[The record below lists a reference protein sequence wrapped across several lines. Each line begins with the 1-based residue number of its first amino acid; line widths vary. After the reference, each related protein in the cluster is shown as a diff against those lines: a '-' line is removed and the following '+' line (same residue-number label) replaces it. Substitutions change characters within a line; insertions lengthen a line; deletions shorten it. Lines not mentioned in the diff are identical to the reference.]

1 MQNLHLMHASGRSLT
16 PCLPP
21 QVPAACVN
29 RIKSFLSDQAKAVG
43 HQYSERCRQAQQSS
57 KEEARAAG
65 SKHRLFVPVRW
76 EQ

>member
-1 MQNLHLMHASGRSLT
+1 M
-16 PCLPP
+16 
-21 QVPAACVN
+21 PAACVN
-29 RIKSFLSDQAKAVG
+29 RIKSFLSDQAKAVV
-43 HQYSERCRQAQQSS
+43 QYSERCRQAQQSS

>member
-1 MQNLHLMHASGRSLT
+1 MK
-16 PCLPP
+16 CLPPPPPP
-21 QVPAACVN
+21 QVPTVRVN
-29 RIKSFLSDQAKAVG
+29 RIRSFLSEQAKAVV
-43 HQYSERCRQAQQSS
+43 QYSERCRQAQQSS